1 MLGSCSK
8 FLDKEPIS
16 AGTDENFWKNEAEAV
31 SAISGAY
38 SLLRTSLNDA
48 LAFYVYGD
56 YATDQFPYNMSGEYG
71 QISDMTW
78 NLSFSF
84 SDTWRPMMKLRRYDN
99 FYRVIDQANRC
110 IKYIPQIPLEEFTN
124 QGTAEADRAR
134 LVGEAYFLKAFTY
147 FYMARI
153 WGGVPIVNESAEKIT
168 DAVELPRSTE
178 EEVLA
183 EVKASLTEAL
193 KRLSWGYTSESSRA
207 IRANKGAA
215 FSLLAHTYA
224 WEGNYE
230 DCAKAADSVLLSNN
244 YSYVS
249 RQTYLDIFKGKSSEG
264 IFEIA
269 QNANNEGSNNSI
281 SFYSLRG
288 AYLRTNTGPQ
298 TLHPIDPTS
307 FKNKFPDQTDLR
319 VQKAFAEYSST
330 NPFCIKYSNII
341 YTGQNNTGPI
351 ALNNIIVFRLSD
363 IALLRAEALASIGRY
378 NDARPLLNNI
388 MSLAKPGSMY
398 TGSDGSML
406 SFIFQERARELFLE
420 GHRYYD
426 LVRIARA
433 MGGVTGFGGARM
445 TEEAFAAGK
454 YQWPVDPYLM
464 SLNPRL
470 EQTQYWKDKM

>member
-16 AGTDENFWKNEAEAV
+16 AGTDESFWKSEAEAV

-38 SLLRTSLNDA
+38 ALLRTSFNDA
-48 LAFYVYGD
+48 LAFYAYGD
-56 YATDQFPYNMSGEYG
+56 YATDQFRYNFGGDYG
-71 QISDMTW
+71 QVSDMTW

-84 SDTWRPMMKLRRYDN
+84 NDTWRPMMKLRRYDN

-110 IKYIPQIPLEEFTN
+110 IKYIPQIPLEEFSN

-134 LVGEAYFLKAFTY
+134 LVGEAYFLRAFTY
-147 FYMARI
+147 FYMARV
-153 WGGVPIVNESAEKIT
+153 WGGVPLVKETAGKIT
-168 DAVELPRSTE
+168 EAVELPRSTE

-183 EVKASLTEAL
+183 EVKASLTEAI
-193 KRLSWGYTSESSRA
+193 KRLSWGYSSESSRA

-244 YSYVS
+244 YAYVS
-249 RQTYLDIFKGKSSEG
+249 RQSYLDIFKGKSSEG

-269 QNANNEGSNNSI
+269 QNANNEGSAGSI
-281 SFYSLRG
+281 SFYTLRG
-288 AYLRTNTGPQ
+288 SYLRTYTGTQ
-298 TLHPIDPTS
+298 TQHPLDATA
-307 FKNKFPDQTDLR
+307 FRAKFPDQTDLR

-330 NPFCIKYSNII
+330 DPFCIKYSNIL

-363 IALLRAEALASIGRY
+363 IALLRAEALAATGRY

-388 MSLAKPGSMY
+388 ISLAKPGSMY
-398 TGSDGSML
+398 TGADANML
-406 SFIFQERARELFLE
+406 KAIFDERGRELFLE

-426 LVRIARA
+426 LVRQAKA
-433 MGGVTGFGGARM
+433 TGTVNFGGSRM
-445 TEEAFAAGK
+445 PEAAFTAGK